1 MVAISR
7 PARAKTIP
15 ERTTVLDG
23 DIVVGRLRQQ
33 QCRPGGSREFIR
45 STVSISRVEKMVLLR
60 IQIYL
65 IARFWVHMVFGRD
78 VKDAILA
85 PDREKNE
92 S

>member
-1 MVAISR
+1 
-7 PARAKTIP
+7 
-15 ERTTVLDG
+15 
-23 DIVVGRLRQQ
+23 
-33 QCRPGGSREFIR
+33 
-45 STVSISRVEKMVLLR
+45 MVLLR